1 MKTTVEG
8 GFQTSVRGM
17 FDRAARALDVPDDLV
32 ETIRECK
39 SVIEL
44 RFPVRLRGKYRT
56 FRGWRAVH
64 SEHRLP
70 AKGGIRYAPFVD
82 QHEVEALAALMT
94 FKCALVDV
102 PFGGAKGGLA
112 IRPEDYTAEELEQI
126 TRRFAQELAERGYIS
141 PSRDVPAPD
150 IGTGENEMA
159 WMADEYRQLYPSDID
174 ALACVT
180 GKPVTQGGIPGRVE
194 ATGRGVQFVLGEFFR
209 HPKDTGR
216 CGLDGGLEGKR
227 VIVQGLGNV
236 GFHAAK
242 FLIEEE
248 GVRLVGVVEH
258 DGAVVSDSG
267 IAPDALAEHL
277 ASTGGVAGFPGV
289 RFVAN
294 GASVLEADCDVLV
307 PAAMESQITSANA
320 DRIRAPLIVEAANG
334 PVTLA
339 AERALLARGKVILPD
354 LLVNAGG
361 VTVSYF
367 EWVSNVSHTR
377 FGRLSRQLDIRRG
390 RHIIDMI
397 ETTSGQVVP
406 EELKAPLLR
415 GVDERDLVQSGLED
429 TMRDAYRAMRETMQ
443 ELETV
448 DDLRTAAFAV
458 ALEKVVRSYRQM
470 GLA

>member
-44 RFPVRLRGKYRT
+44 RFPVRLRGKYQT

-242 FLIEEE
+242 FLTEEE
-248 GVRLVGVVEH
+248 GVRLVGVAEH

-267 IAPDALAEHL
+267 IVPVALAEHL

-429 TMRDAYRAMRETMQ
+429 TMRDAYRTMRETMQ

>member
-242 FLIEEE
+242 FLTEEE

-334 PVTLA
+334 PVTLS

-406 EELKAPLLR
+406 EELRAPLLR

-429 TMRDAYRAMRETMQ
+429 TMRDAYRTIRETMQ

-448 DDLRTAAFAV
+448 EDLRTAAFAV

-470 GLA
+470 GLP